1 MARKKIGAII
11 ALDGEREYKQA
22 VTNCNRALNQ
32 FKAEMELVKA
42 ESEGQEDSLDSL
54 GRKHEVLSKVLDAQ
68 KQKQEEVEK
77 GLNHARES
85 YDKMGGKLT
94 ALRDALEKATEKM
107 KDMKEEGNASEEEL
121 NKQTQEVEEL
131 SKALEKSEANYEKAG
146 NHIQKWE
153 TDLTK
158 AKTETAKA
166 SNALNE
172 NARAMKE
179 VSEESGEAAV
189 SLEEVKEAAA
199 DGGKG
204 IDLINL
210 ALGKVTS
217 PMAIAAAG
225 ATALGAAF
233 TKAAKE
239 SVQFA
244 ANMQTVSTKLQ
255 GATGATAAE
264 MKKYEAA
271 LESIYKNNFGES
283 LEDVANAMA
292 KVKQY
297 TGELDATELESMTEN
312 AMALEDVFDMDLSET
327 IRGVNSLTKNMGIT
341 SKQAFDLMAKGAQN
355 GLDKSGE
362 LGDNI
367 AEYGQLWAQAGFS
380 AEEMFAILQNGLDA
394 GAYNLD
400 KVNDFVKEF
409 AISLSDGR
417 IEENLD
423 SFSDETQKL
432 FWAMKN
438 GKATSKDVF
447 YSVVQDLKECTNKQ
461 EALTLASAV
470 WSALGEDNAM
480 AVITALGDVNDAYKD
495 VGGTMESIK
504 EISYDSVEN
513 KLEALGR
520 KAKTEILSPIGE
532 KALPLINEGIDAV
545 GKVLDGVAEK
555 INPPKTALQEFASE
569 VKESNKQIEETLEKT
584 KASMGNA
591 EEEAGKLEVYKDTLL
606 ELNGVTKKTE
616 FQKFQIKKIVEELS
630 GSIPELAKAWDEES
644 GSIKLTNDELIKLME
659 NQEAYIIQQA
669 ALEAREET
677 MKALYEA
684 ELNIAKAENAHSEAV
699 QQLNEVTE
707 KNKETMDYQRGGLG
721 DLYTEMLDAQV
732 LVDETAKS
740 VENATEMQK
749 QAATEYESTKKSVEA
764 ASEKLNEYVGVNE
777 EAGEAVGN
785 MAEAQSEAAKTI
797 EDTSSSITDA
807 TGRVIEKYVNM
818 RDSVTESLQSQM
830 DMFSEF
836 NAGQEI
842 STSQLLENMQS
853 QINGVTSWADN
864 MEVLAK
870 RGIDD
875 SLLEHLAQLGP
886 QGYEYVQ
893 AFVDATPAQLEEASD
908 LWRQSLDFKSGTA
921 EAVDSAIQAYTE
933 GISGGTGKMKAAM
946 EDLGTNSWKGFKE
959 AINAKEKEAE
969 ASGKE
974 LMDVFYN
981 AAQEEMEVHS
991 PSRKMARLGKYTVD
1005 GLESGVKMN
1014 AVNAVNAVKSMT
1026 KKIVDTAKEE
1036 LEKSTFAKNGRDV
1049 ANGIADGIRTG
1060 KSAVI
1065 AEMQG
1070 VATEVSNAGNNMPD
1084 LYYEGVNLA
1093 YGLANG
1099 IYAGSSSVVNAV
1111 ANMCASAVNEA
1122 RNRLDIH
1129 SPSRVFEK
1137 LGSYTAEGFG
1147 IGYEKQIQG
1156 INRMIREEMDY
1167 SGDMNRWNGNM
1178 ESSLDGHGGGT
1189 PEKLV
1194 IELPIYAGKEYT
1206 KTEIVEIALR
1216 GITQKQKGRLA
1227 ARGVSLGAV

>member
-1 MARKKIGAII
+1 MAQKKIGAII

-22 VTNCNRALNQ
+22 VTNCSRALNQ
-32 FKAEMELVKA
+32 YKAEMELVKA

-68 KQKQEEVEK
+68 KQKQEEVKK

-94 ALRDALEKATEKM
+94 VLRDALKKATEKM

-121 NKQTQEVEEL
+121 NKQTQEIEEL
-131 SKALEKSEANYEKAG
+131 SKALEKSESNYEKAG
-146 NHIQKWE
+146 NRIQKWE

-225 ATALGAAF
+225 TTALGAAF

-244 ANMQTVSTKLQ
+244 ANMQTVSAKLQ
-255 GATGATAAE
+255 GSTGATAAE

-271 LESIYKNNFGES
+271 MQNIYNNNFGEN
-283 LEDVANAMA
+283 LEDIASAMA

-461 EALTLASAV
+461 EALTLASTV

-569 VKESNKQIEETLEKT
+569 VKESNEQIEETLKKT

-591 EEEAGKLEVYKDTLL
+591 KEEAGKLEVYKDTLL
-606 ELNGVTKKTE
+606 ELNGVTEKTE

-797 EDTSSSITDA
+797 EDTSSSIAEA
-807 TGRVIEKYVNM
+807 TGHVIEKYVNM

-830 DMFSEF
+830 DMFSKF

-853 QINGVTSWADN
+853 QINGVTTWADN
-864 MEVLAK
+864 METLAK

-886 QGYEYVQ
+886 QGAGYVQ
-893 AFVDATPAQLEEASD
+893 TFTNMTTDELDKANQ
-908 LWRQSLDFKSGTA
+908 LWRDSLDFKSGTA

-933 GISGGTGKMKAAM
+933 GVSGGTGKMKAAM

-1060 KSAVI
+1060 KTSVI

-1070 VATEVSNAGNNMPD
+1070 IATEVSNIGNNMPD

-1129 SPSRVFEK
+1129 SPSKVFEK

-1167 SGDMNRWNGNM
+1167 SGDMNRWSGNM
-1178 ESSLDGHGGGT
+1178 ESSFGGYGGGT

>member
-1 MARKKIGAII
+1 MAQKKIGAII

-22 VTNCNRALNQ
+22 VTNCSRALNQ
-32 FKAEMELVKA
+32 YKAEMELVKA

-94 ALRDALEKATEKM
+94 VLRDALEKATEKM

-121 NKQTQEVEEL
+121 NKQTQEIEEL
-131 SKALEKSEANYEKAG
+131 SKALEKSESNYEKAG
-146 NHIQKWE
+146 NRIQKWE

-172 NARAMKE
+172 NAKAMKE
-179 VSEESGEAAV
+179 VAEESGEAAA

-210 ALGKVTS
+210 ALGKATS

-225 ATALGAAF
+225 ATTLGAAF
-233 TKAAKE
+233 TKVAKE
-239 SVQFA
+239 SVEFA
-244 ANMQTVSTKLQ
+244 AETEGVTKKLQ
-255 GATGATAAE
+255 ASIGATEAE
-264 MKKYEAA
+264 MKKYEKS
-271 LESIYKNNFGES
+271 LEDLYKNNYGDSLES
-283 LEDVANAMA
+283 LADSMA

-297 TGELDATELESMTEN
+297 TGELDASVLQEMTEN
-312 AMALEDVFDMDLSET
+312 AIALEDVFGMDMSET
-327 IRGVNSLTKNMGIT
+327 IRGVNVLTKNMGLT

-355 GLDKSGE
+355 GLNKTDE
-362 LGDNI
+362 LGENI
-367 AEYGQLWAQAGFS
+367 AEYGPLWKQAGFS
-380 AEEMFAILQNGLDA
+380 AEEMFMILQNGVDS
-394 GAYNLD
+394 GAYSLD

-409 AISLSDGR
+409 TISLSDGR
-417 IEENLD
+417 IEENLH
-423 SFSDETQKL
+423 SFSEETQKL
-432 FWAMKN
+432 FQEMKQ
-438 GKATSKDVF
+438 GKATSRDVF
-447 YSVVQDLKECTNKQ
+447 YSVIDDLKNATNEQ
-461 EALTLASAV
+461 EALTLASNL
-470 WSALGEDNAM
+470 WSSLGEDNAM
-480 AVITALGDVNDAYKD
+480 NIITSLGDVNETYKD
-495 VGGTMESIK
+495 VYGTMEELK
-504 EISYDSVEN
+504 EINYDTLEN
-513 KLEALGR
+513 RLQSLGR
-520 KAKTEILSPIGE
+520 KAQTEILDPIGQ
-532 KALPLINEGIDAV
+532 KALPIIEKGLDAV
-545 GKVLDGVAEK
+545 GKVMDGIAKK

-569 VKESNKQIEETLEKT
+569 VKESNEQIEKTLEKT
-584 KASMGNA
+584 KNSMGNA

-606 ELNGVTKKTE
+606 ELNGVTEKTE

-659 NQEAYIIQQA
+659 NQEAYIFQQVA
-669 ALEAREET
+669 METMEET
-677 MKALYEA
+677 MKALSEA
-684 ELNIAKAENAHSEAV
+684 ELNAAKARNAHSEAV

-721 DLYTEMLDAQV
+721 DLYTEVMDAQV

-740 VENATEMQK
+740 VEKATEIQK
-749 QAATEYESTKKSVEA
+749 QADAECKNTEKAVEA

-797 EDTSSSITDA
+797 EDSSTSITDA

-893 AFVDATPAQLEEASD
+893 AFVDATPAQLEEAND

-921 EAVDSAIQAYTE
+921 EAVDSAFQTYTE
-933 GISGGTGKMKAAM
+933 GISGGTEKMKAAM

-1060 KSAVI
+1060 KTSVI

-1070 VATEVSNAGNNMPD
+1070 LTTEVSNAGNNMPD

-1129 SPSRVFEK
+1129 SPSKVFEK

-1167 SGDMNRWNGNM
+1167 SGDMNRWSGNM

>member
-1 MARKKIGAII
+1 MAQKKIGAII

-22 VTNCNRALNQ
+22 VTNCSRALNQ
-32 FKAEMELVKA
+32 YKAEMELVKA

-68 KQKQEEVEK
+68 KQKQEEVKK

-94 ALRDALEKATEKM
+94 VLRDALKKATEKM

-121 NKQTQEVEEL
+121 NKQTQEIEEL
-131 SKALEKSEANYEKAG
+131 SKALEKSESNYEKAG
-146 NHIQKWE
+146 NRIQKWE

-225 ATALGAAF
+225 TTALGAAF
-233 TKAAKE
+233 TKAA
-239 SVQFA
+239 
-244 ANMQTVSTKLQ
+244 
-255 GATGATAAE
+255 
-264 MKKYEAA
+264 
-271 LESIYKNNFGES
+271 
-283 LEDVANAMA
+283 
-292 KVKQY
+292 
-297 TGELDATELESMTEN
+297 
-312 AMALEDVFDMDLSET
+312 
-327 IRGVNSLTKNMGIT
+327 
-341 SKQAFDLMAKGAQN
+341 
-355 GLDKSGE
+355 
-362 LGDNI
+362 
-367 AEYGQLWAQAGFS
+367 
-380 AEEMFAILQNGLDA
+380 
-394 GAYNLD
+394 
-400 KVNDFVKEF
+400 
-409 AISLSDGR
+409 
-417 IEENLD
+417 
-423 SFSDETQKL
+423 
-432 FWAMKN
+432 
-438 GKATSKDVF
+438 
-447 YSVVQDLKECTNKQ
+447 
-461 EALTLASAV
+461 
-470 WSALGEDNAM
+470 
-480 AVITALGDVNDAYKD
+480 
-495 VGGTMESIK
+495 MESIK

-569 VKESNKQIEETLEKT
+569 VKESNEQIEETLKKT

-591 EEEAGKLEVYKDTLL
+591 KEEAGKLEVYKDTLL
-606 ELNGVTKKTE
+606 ELNGVTEKTE

-797 EDTSSSITDA
+797 EDTSSSITEA
-807 TGRVIEKYVNM
+807 TGHVIEKYVNM

-830 DMFSEF
+830 DMFSKF

-853 QINGVTSWADN
+853 QINGVTTWADN
-864 MEVLAK
+864 METLAK

-886 QGYEYVQ
+886 QGAGYVQ
-893 AFVDATPAQLEEASD
+893 TFTNMTTDELDKANQ
-908 LWRQSLDFKSGTA
+908 LWRDSLDFKSGTA

-1060 KSAVI
+1060 KTSVI

-1070 VATEVSNAGNNMPD
+1070 IATEVSNIGNNMPD

-1129 SPSRVFEK
+1129 SPSKVFEK

-1167 SGDMNRWNGNM
+1167 SGDMNRWSGNM
-1178 ESSLDGHGGGT
+1178 ESSFGGYGGGT